1 MSKCEHC
8 GTELIDKCYRCGAP
22 VCCPRCCAET
32 EPRRNGERMKLSE
45 ILGWRKKD
53 KIHLLFNGRY
63 SQVALETALTS
74 CDREIDREALA
85 EILKECSLCHLA
97 FSHVGECEKQ
107 VIELRDLIISTMPK
121 WMKKV

>member
-1 MSKCEHC
+1 
-8 GTELIDKCYRCGAP
+8 
-22 VCCPRCCAET
+22 
-32 EPRRNGERMKLSE
+32 MKLSE

-85 EILKECSLCHLA
+85 KELYRLKCAWTKWEETD
-97 FSHVGECEKQ
+97 GWEKE
-107 VIELRDLIISTMPK
+107 VFLGRADTLISTMPTWLK
-121 WMKKV
+121 RSEG